1 MENTKLTVQ
10 DYLSIFWD
18 AQDVGLAAMMM
29 YLTVVSG
36 YLVVAYLV
44 GAQLARS
51 QAVFISCVFVMFAL
65 YSLWGVTEYWTSAE
79 EARQAL
85 IELGALDKVALN
97 HLGVNAAI
105 PALPMGLL
113 GIAGSL
119 VFMWDVRRKKAL

>member
-1 MENTKLTVQ
+1 MTVQ
-10 DYLSIFWD
+10 DYLSIFWN
-18 AQDVGLAAMMM
+18 AQQVGFEAMLF

-36 YLVVAYLV
+36 YLVVAYLI
-44 GAQLARS
+44 GAHLARS
-51 QAVFISCVFVMFAL
+51 QAVFISCLFIMFAL
-65 YSLWGVTEYWTSAE
+65 YALWGVTEYWTSAE

-85 IELGALDKVALN
+85 LAVGALDGVALN

-119 VFMWDVRRKKAL
+119 IFMWDVRRKKAM